1 MTTFLY
7 TTTSDSVEITDTDA
21 VRELVDE
28 YSFTI
33 PPTVVDDHI
42 SFFADSEPDAFDVYD
57 TATQENSVVE
67 EFFTRLLEYL
77 TEEFNVKCVQV
88 KGQGEAE
95 AFQWTATPSGLVEY
109 EELGDFK

>member
-42 SFFADSEPDAFDVYD
+42 SFFADSEPEAFDVYD
-57 TATQENSVVE
+57 TSKQENSVEE
-67 EFFTRLLEYL
+67 EFFSRLLEYL

-88 KGQGEAE
+88 KGQGETE
-95 AFQWTATPSGLVEY
+95 AFHWTVTPQGLVKC
-109 EELGDFK
+109 EEIGEFK